1 LIKFFGNVK
10 AWIPHT
16 ALDTETS
23 NVNWNYSIGQT
34 ILVKIQ
40 TVNTDAEN
48 IILRVANPD
57 IKVEKATSDIGEE
70 IKGTIIKSSTK
81 FQRI

>member
-1 LIKFFGNVK
+1 
-10 AWIPHT
+10 
-16 ALDTETS
+16 
-23 NVNWNYSIGQT
+23 
-34 ILVKIQ
+34 
-40 TVNTDAEN
+40 VNTDAEN